1 MDSVVSWS
9 SSFLCSVYVYQ
20 FQNHHVGWDVC
31 RLSIWKVPC
40 VSFYVCKPWYTPYF
54 LYAYGKSALYECK
67 ICLSKCIT
75 LNCVFLCLAYPKGKK
90 YNGPLNTKKKKSFKE
105 KDSEGKK
112 PLQTKQRAQKRPILA
127 ANKNGPKAQSIRKSS
142 TQASGG
148 ESNIHLLAEIQL
160 FISCDIKIKYF
171 SFFFFLKK
179 EMKNLNSPQWIFYA
193 RGSMRRLKNP
203 EGRFVVWSRVHI
215 FLL

>member
-1 MDSVVSWS
+1 M
-9 SSFLCSVYVYQ
+9 
-20 FQNHHVGWDVC
+20 
-31 RLSIWKVPC
+31 
-40 VSFYVCKPWYTPYF
+40 
-54 LYAYGKSALYECK
+54 
-67 ICLSKCIT
+67 
-75 LNCVFLCLAYPKGKK
+75 
-90 YNGPLNTKKKKSFKE
+90 
-105 KDSEGKK
+105 
-112 PLQTKQRAQKRPILA
+112 QTKQRAQKCA

-148 ESNIHLLAEIQL
+148 ESNTYIFVSTCWQRFSYL
-160 FISCDIKIKYF
+160 FHVTLKLNIF
-171 SFFFFLKK
+171 PFFFLKK

>member
-40 VSFYVCKPWYTPYF
+40 VSFYICKPWYTPYF
-54 LYAYGKSALYECK
+54 LYAYGKSALYEFK
-67 ICLSKCIT
+67 ICHSKSIT

-112 PLQTKQRAQKRPILA
+112 PLQTKQRAQKCA

-148 ESNIHLLAEIQL
+148 ESNTYKFVSTCWQRLL

-171 SFFFFLKK
+171 SFFFFFK
-179 EMKNLNSPQWIFYA
+179 EGNEESKFSTVDILRKRLHEKIEES
-193 RGSMRRLKNP
+193 RGQVCSV
-203 EGRFVVWSRVHI
+203 E
-215 FLL
+215 